1 MQGGYAKLILM
12 PTHKPTH
19 PIRPGHALTLQG
31 WIVLSL
37 RPRGQHGGLRA
48 AASRHGARV
57 LALSPFV
64 IEPLPD
70 QDHRNALERA
80 LAATITVWTSPN
92 AVRAA
97 AALQPLQTR
106 PGQAWL
112 AVGSGTRRALQRA
125 GIDARAPSRMDSEGL
140 LAMPELQ
147 DIRARS
153 IGLVTAPG
161 GRGMLG
167 PTLAERGAHV
177 IRADV
182 YARRPIAF
190 STRALTALDTALASP
205 HRVLLV
211 LSSQDALQRLLTAR
225 IPGSPAALTE
235 IAVVAASQRLADIA
249 RNAGFRRITVAT
261 SATPGALLQAAASA
275 FAQPDFV

>member
-1 MQGGYAKLILM
+1 M
-12 PTHKPTH
+12 PTRPTQSSH
-19 PIRPGHALTLQG
+19 TQMLQG
-31 WIVLSL
+31 WTALSL

-48 AASRHGARV
+48 AASRHGART

-64 IEPLPD
+64 IEPVTGQNHLK
-70 QDHRNALERA
+70 ALEHA
-80 LAATITVWTSPN
+80 LAADITIWTSPN

-97 AALQPLQTR
+97 AALQSLQAR

-125 GIDARAPSRMDSEGL
+125 GIAARAPSRMDSEGL

-161 GRGMLG
+161 GRGMLA
-167 PTLAERGAHV
+167 PALAERGAQV
-177 IRADV
+177 VRADV
-182 YARRPIAF
+182 YARRSITF
-190 STRALTALDTALASP
+190 TTRALAALDAALASP
-205 HRVLLV
+205 QRVLLI
-211 LSSQDALQRLLTAR
+211 LSSHDALQRLLTA
-225 IPGSPAALTE
+225 GQSGKHAALAG

-249 RNAGFRRITVAT
+249 REAGFQRITVAT

-275 FAQPDFV
+275 FA

>member
-1 MQGGYAKLILM
+1 M
-12 PTHKPTH
+12 PTHKPTY
-19 PIRPGHALTLQG
+19 PNRPSAALTLQG
-31 WIVLSL
+31 WTALSL
-37 RPRGQHGGLRA
+37 RPRGQHGGLRT
-48 AASRHGARV
+48 AASRHGARM
-57 LALSPFV
+57 LALSPYV
-64 IEPLPD
+64 IEPLAG
-70 QDHRNALERA
+70 QNHRKALEQA
-80 LAATITVWTSPN
+80 LAADITVWTSPN

-97 AALQPLQTR
+97 AALQPLQAR
-106 PGQAWL
+106 PGQTWL

-147 DIRARS
+147 DVRGSS

-161 GRGMLG
+161 GRGMLA

-182 YARRPIAF
+182 YARRSIAF

-211 LSSQDALQRLLTAR
+211 LSSQDALQRLLNAR
-225 IPGSPAALTE
+225 LSGSHAALTD

-249 RNAGFRRITVAT
+249 RSAGFQRITVAT
-261 SATPGALLQAAASA
+261 SATPGALLHAAASA
-275 FAQPDFV
+275 FA